1 MLRIGEGRVYVDLVA
16 VGNQAGLSSDRTETC
31 WKWGPVWWWQ
41 VAKNMRVD
49 AAAAASLAAVQLG
62 HRTRGRRPSAARQES
77 LALVHGE
84 DGFRPLTSPSLLPP
98 CSPTPQNS
106 RIGRERETLLPHCPD
121 GQR

>member
-62 HRTRGRRPSAARQES
+62 HVADGHLLPGRRALPWCMVRTTSVLS
-77 LALVHGE
+77 PHHLFFLLAP
-84 DGFRPLTSPSLLPP
+84 PLL
-98 CSPTPQNS
+98 
-106 RIGRERETLLPHCPD
+106 RIPE
-121 GQR
+121 